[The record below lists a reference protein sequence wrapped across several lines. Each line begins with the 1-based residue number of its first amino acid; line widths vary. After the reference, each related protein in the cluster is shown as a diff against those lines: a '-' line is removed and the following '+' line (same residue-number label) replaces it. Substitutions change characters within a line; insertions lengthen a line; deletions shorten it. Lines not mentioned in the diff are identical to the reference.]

1 LFTAIIS
8 TERTLV
14 AVAVGGGFVAVG
26 TGDAV
31 GIDVPVPV
39 AANGVGVWVP
49 VGEDVRLGNAVGT
62 KAVEVG
68 NGVNVEK
75 WNKEVGVTCVPS
87 AGKTVG
93 LGGTLEGLRDG
104 SKGIINEQRQQ
115 NATRN
120 RAGIRTLT
128 ICPCRSYIV
137 TNVERNEL
145 ICFVMFSIMC
155 FGTRLARFYPFYAWA
170 AAV

>member
-14 AVAVGGGFVAVG
+14 AVAGGFVALG
-26 TGDAV
+26 TGDADAVPV
-31 GIDVPVPV
+31 GIAVPV
-39 AANGVGVWVP
+39 AVGTDGAGVWVP
-49 VGEDVRLGNAVGT
+49 VGEGVRLGNAVGT

-75 WNKEVGVTCVPS
+75 WNKAVGVACVPS
-87 AGKTVG
+87 VGKTVG
-93 LGGTLEGLRDG
+93 PGGILEGLRDDN
-104 SKGIINEQRQQ
+104 KGIASEQRPQ
-115 NATRN
+115 NASRN

-137 TNVERNEL
+137 TNVVRKEL
-145 ICFVMFSIMC
+145 ICFVIFSIMC
-155 FGTRLARFYPFYAWA
+155 FGTR
-170 AAV
+170 

>member
-1 LFTAIIS
+1 LLTAIIT
-8 TERTLV
+8 TERTFV

-26 TGDAV
+26 TGDADAV
-31 GIDVPVPV
+31 APGVDVPVPV
-39 AANGVGVWVP
+39 AANGVGVWVAA
-49 VGEDVRLGNAVGT
+49 GEGVRVGNAVGT

-75 WNKEVGVTCVPS
+75 WNKGVGVACVPS
-87 AGKTVG
+87 VGKTVG
-93 LGGTLEGLRDG
+93 LGRILEGLRDG
-104 SKGIINEQRQQ
+104 NKGIINEQRQQ

-137 TNVERNEL
+137 TNVERKEL
-145 ICFVMFSIMC
+145 ICFTIF
-155 FGTRLARFYPFYAWA
+155 L
-170 AAV
+170 